1 MIESN
6 YHSLKA
12 DSNRRPSP
20 YEGAALPLRHSAK
33 VDRIGNDP
41 ISSGLQPD
49 ANPSQLPIHRH
60 DVGWNS
66 SEHVLSA
73 HGCSDRDAGFHK
85 KGAPSTF
92 SPEALSLYINLQH
105 SRDKDSIPNKPI
117 YLHKLVISDLILN
130 PYHFF
135 HVCFLQIIVKPTPRL
150 ERGKTAYKAA
160 VIPFHQASRER
171 NMGIEP
177 ISNAWKALMLPLHQS
192 RI

>member
-20 YEGAALPLRHSAK
+20 YEGAALPLCHSAK
-33 VDRIGNDP
+33 AARIGNDP

-49 ANPSQLPIHRH
+49 ANPSQLPIQ
-60 DVGWNS
+60 
-66 SEHVLSA
+66 
-73 HGCSDRDAGFHK
+73 K
-85 KGAPSTF
+85 KRAPSTF

-160 VIPFHQASRER
+160 VIPFHQAGRER

>member
-1 MIESN
+1 M
-6 YHSLKA
+6 
-12 DSNRRPSP
+12 
-20 YEGAALPLRHSAK
+20 
-33 VDRIGNDP
+33 
-41 ISSGLQPD
+41 
-49 ANPSQLPIHRH
+49 
-60 DVGWNS
+60 
-66 SEHVLSA
+66 
-73 HGCSDRDAGFHK
+73 
-85 KGAPSTF
+85 
-92 SPEALSLYINLQH
+92 
-105 SRDKDSIPNKPI
+105 PNKPI

-160 VIPFHQASRER
+160 VIPFHQAGRER